1 MNFILH
7 ISSNC
12 GQGARGQK
20 IRKLGGCHGGSLI
33 AFSGGRKE
41 KRVFMPVDFAPDAS
55 CG

>member
-1 MNFILH
+1 MNFILQSVP
-7 ISSNC
+7 IVEK
-12 GQGARGQK
+12 GQGGQK
-20 IRKLGGCHGGSLI
+20 IRKLRGCHGGSLI